1 MNDENKNWICTDP
14 DCAQYRRQAPEHGH
28 NVFELAQVNQYGA
41 GLFRVAHGFVY
52 LDNDLDG
59 HERDLLCELYDW
71 DTEIINSPDFN
82 AILAEVVFETSAAL
96 RTAAPYLNA
105 EQRQRVCQAAN
116 NCIEQHRRT
125 IHTAEL
131 AALIAQRDAL
141 TA

>member
-1 MNDENKNWICTDP
+1 MSTIKYPI
-14 DCAQYRRQAPEHGH
+14 PE
-28 NVFELAQVNQYGA
+28 A
-41 GLFRVAHGFVY
+41 
-52 LDNDLDG
+52 
-59 HERDLLCELYDW
+59 
-71 DTEIINSPDFN
+71 
-82 AILAEVVFETSAAL
+82 SAARAHCDAIADYAATL
-96 RTAAPYLNA
+96 KTVIAGDPTGDTATNALSAIRHSLDELEAYA

>member
-1 MNDENKNWICTDP
+1 MPTRPAIRTDTNE
-14 DCAQYRRQAPEHGH
+14 QERQHL
-28 NVFELAQVNQYGA
+28 LA
-41 GLFRVAHGFVY
+41 VA
-52 LDNDLDG
+52 
-59 HERDLLCELYDW
+59 
-71 DTEIINSPDFN
+71 
-82 AILAEVVFETSAAL
+82 AAL

-125 IHTAEL
+125 THTAEL